1 MSTPP
6 EFPKPAQ
13 VPGEPAPP
21 REPHE
26 IHRARVPD
34 VVDDDT
40 DLFGVEDAAAR
51 LTNGWTASV
60 RRRRSRA
67 QTGAGSSL
75 HRRRE
80 PTTGSKGRF
89 PAA

>member
-1 MSTPP
+1 MMPMSTPP
-6 EFPKPAQ
+6 EFPRPAQ

-21 REPHE
+21 CEPHE

-51 LTNGWTASV
+51 LTERLG
-60 RRRRSRA
+60 RR
-67 QTGAGSSL
+67 
-75 HRRRE
+75 
-80 PTTGSKGRF
+80 PTRLIVV
-89 PAA
+89 PVAL